1 MPLRTA
7 ENTYLVEHY
16 RPGLTAEELGTCVHG
31 IRAALR
37 GLAGAGEGAVRFL
50 GSVAVPADE
59 AFLLLLGAASDQ
71 VVQKAYDLIG
81 ATYDR
86 ISVALAELDPL
97 PAPRPHGPTTRKG
110 TTP

>member
-1 MPLRTA
+1 MPHRTA

-16 RPGLTAEELGTCVHG
+16 RPGLTAEELGTCANG
-31 IRAALR
+31 IQAALR
-37 GLAGAGEGAVRFL
+37 GLAGAGAVRFL
-50 GSVAVPADE
+50 GSVTVPADE

-71 VVQKAYDLIG
+71 VVKTTYDRIG

-86 ISVALAELDPL
+86 VSVAVVELDPL
-97 PAPRPHGPTTRKG
+97 PAPPPHGPTTRKG

>member
-1 MPLRTA
+1 MPLRIA

-16 RPGLTAEELGTCVHG
+16 RPGLNAEELGTCVHG
-31 IRAALR
+31 IRVALR
-37 GLAGAGEGAVRFL
+37 GLVGAGAVRFL

-59 AFLLLLGAASDQ
+59 AFLLLLAAASEQ
-71 VVQKAYDLIG
+71 VVETTYDRIG

-97 PAPRPHGPTTRKG
+97 PAPPPHGPTTRKG